1 VPETNFGRP
10 FRDVYFSLEK
20 LGNFLNKIPYG
31 ALCIL
36 VLLLSFAKSG
46 VRGIQ
51 PWASLEVIQKFP
63 QLEPGYSQS
72 SIGLLA
78 ISHFLGIENKAQ
90 YFLLSTLL
98 LVTFILLTVY
108 CFRVYLDSLNA
119 KLAIVL
125 FAFSPLTDVLL
136 GNIGRHDI
144 LTISGMLVYVSFKS
158 SNFRFAGLC
167 LAMLGSPEHTCSIL
181 LLLLVSSYILKSPS
195 LIRINGISFI
205 SSLLLF
211 LVMDRVFL
219 KHLSEDNR
227 FANLLFDQNLQD
239 LAFRNFLYN
248 VPLEIYSYFGPL
260 WIFIIFI
267 FFFLNKYEKIGF
279 ASILVVPALA
289 NLFIV
294 DKTRDYVIAIVPVIV
309 LFVKEKCAEQWYS
322 ISRTLK
328 REHKNVL
335 LSSIFVFMLIF
346 PSLELT
352 FEGAVRSPYEWILK
366 KLIFVDF

>member
-1 VPETNFGRP
+1 
-10 FRDVYFSLEK
+10 
-20 LGNFLNKIPYG
+20 
-31 ALCIL
+31 
-36 VLLLSFAKSG
+36 
-46 VRGIQ
+46 
-51 PWASLEVIQKFP
+51 
-63 QLEPGYSQS
+63 
-72 SIGLLA
+72 
-78 ISHFLGIENKAQ
+78 
-90 YFLLSTLL
+90 
-98 LVTFILLTVY
+98 
-108 CFRVYLDSLNA
+108 
-119 KLAIVL
+119 
-125 FAFSPLTDVLL
+125 
-136 GNIGRHDI
+136 
-144 LTISGMLVYVSFKS
+144 
-158 SNFRFAGLC
+158 
-167 LAMLGSPEHTCSIL
+167 
-181 LLLLVSSYILKSPS
+181 
-195 LIRINGISFI
+195 
-205 SSLLLF
+205 
-211 LVMDRVFL
+211 MDRVFL